1 MAEFK
6 SQETQLHAQVETV
19 FAKLSDLENFKN
31 FLDKVPTDKIPADK
45 MEQFKSIEITSDSIS
60 FQGGPTGP
68 VKFVVVERTAP
79 SLIKLKA
86 ADLPLSLTLEVRLRP
101 DGDNCWQQTIINADI
116 PAMLKPMVAGPLQKV
131 VDQFGSVLAAIPF
144 ND

>member
-6 SQETQLHAQVETV
+6 SQETTL
-19 FAKLSDLENFKN
+19 FASAEAVYNKLSNLENFKS
-31 FLDKVPTDKIPADK
+31 FLDKIPADKIPADK
-45 MEQFKSIEITSDSIS
+45 MEQFKSIEVTPDSIA
-60 FQGGPTGP
+60 FQGGPTGT
-68 VKFVVVERTAP
+68 VKFILVEKIEP

-86 ADLPLSLTLEVRLRP
+86 ADIPLSLTLELHLKA
-101 DGDNCWQQTIINADI
+101 DGDNCRQQTIINADI

-131 VDQFGSVLAAIPF
+131 VDQFGSVLSAIPF

>member
-6 SQETQLHAQVETV
+6 SPETTLYAPIERVY
-19 FAKLSDLENFKN
+19 AKLSNLENFKS
-31 FLDKVPTDKIPADK
+31 FLDKIPADKIPADK
-45 MEQFKSIEITSDSIS
+45 MEQFKSIEVTADSIA
-60 FQGGPTGP
+60 FQVGPTGA
-68 VKFVVVERTAP
+68 VKFVVAEKREP

-86 ADLPLSLTLEVRLRP
+86 ADLPLSLTLELHLKA
-101 DGDNCWQQTIINADI
+101 DGDNCRQQTIINADI

-131 VDQFGSVLAAIPF
+131 VDQFGSVLSAIPF